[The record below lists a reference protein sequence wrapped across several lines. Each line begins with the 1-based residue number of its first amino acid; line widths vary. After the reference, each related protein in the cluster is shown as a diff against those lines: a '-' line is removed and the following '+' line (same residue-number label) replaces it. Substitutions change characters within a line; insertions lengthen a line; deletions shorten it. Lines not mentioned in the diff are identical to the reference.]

1 MNDPASLENLYDIVA
16 PLPVPWWPPAPG
28 WLFLG
33 SLFLLALLIVL
44 TRAVF
49 RYRRN
54 AYRRAALAELQ
65 LATAVTEPLPLIA
78 GLIKRTALATY
89 PREDVAGLTGKAWV
103 EWLAETGKMTL
114 PAPVVTAL
122 GQNLYNGGETDSK
135 VLIDFTRR
143 WIQRHRGGA

>member
-1 MNDPASLENLYDIVA
+1 MNDPASLENLHDIVA

-44 TRAVF
+44 MRVVL

-65 LATAVTEPLPLIA
+65 MAAAQKEPLSLIA
-78 GLIKRTALATY
+78 GLLKRTALATY
-89 PREDVAGLTGKAWV
+89 PREDVAGLTGEAWV
-103 EWLAETGKMTL
+103 EWLAETGNMTL

-122 GQNLYNGGETDSK
+122 GQNLYNVGETDSK

-143 WIQRHRGGA
+143 WIQHHRGGT